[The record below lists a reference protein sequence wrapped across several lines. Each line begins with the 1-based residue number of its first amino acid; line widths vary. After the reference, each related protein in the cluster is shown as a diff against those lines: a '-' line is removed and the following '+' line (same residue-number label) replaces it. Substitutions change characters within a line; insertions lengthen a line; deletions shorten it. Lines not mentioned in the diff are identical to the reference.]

1 MKKKRIILI
10 ILLLLLLLIGICIYF
25 KSVPDTPSLPFDTNA
40 TDWNGKQ
47 DLNKPVTDIPKI
59 AIPGITSLVF
69 SADSTDQ
76 KVNFYNPSEN
86 DCLFLMSLYV
96 DDTCYWESGY
106 IEPGKGY
113 YDISLSETIPSGNYN
128 AYLEVQ
134 CFKEDGTALNSA
146 NVGFNLSVE

>member
-25 KSVPDTPSLPFDTNA
+25 KSTPDTPSLPFDTNA

-69 SADSTDQ
+69 NADSTDQ

-113 YDISLSETIPSGNYN
+113 YDISLSEAIPSGNYN
-128 AYLEVQ
+128 AYLKVQ

-146 NVGFNLSVE
+146 NVDFNLSVE